1 MHLHIGVVELGI
13 FMLYYILTKAI
24 FLLLNIETRRN
35 KIHVPAA
42 VSGLLS

>member
-1 MHLHIGVVELGI
+1 MHVHVGILELLI
-13 FMLYYILTKAI
+13 FGLYYTIWKAI
-24 FLLLNIETRRN
+24 LLLINLETRRN

>member
-1 MHLHIGVVELGI
+1 MHVHIGIMELFV

-24 FLLLNIETRRN
+24 LLLINLETRRN
-35 KIHVPAA
+35 KVHVPAA